1 MEKTNYTA
9 PLMEIIEIVSSD
21 IISTSLGFNGE
32 DHDFMT
38 QDQNQ

>member
-9 PLMEIIEIVSSD
+9 PQMEIIEIMSSD
-21 IISTSLGFNGE
+21 IITTSLSFNGE